1 MLGSHF
7 NKKFFLVAFFV
18 KLFIGIIDPFAREAI
33 FRVDIYD
40 VKAST
45 TTWSCILHIT
55 LLMVLAA
62 IVCTPS
68 SRQAFLR
75 VSNQWKAAVF
85 TSRSLALQVALRM
98 VCLKKYHNINA
109 DKDNDHSTMEVGSNN
124 NKVSGTEIFC
134 L

>member
-7 NKKFFLVAFFV
+7 NKKFFLVAFFM
-18 KLFIGIIDPFAREAI
+18 KLFIAIIDPFAREAI
-33 FRVDIYD
+33 FRVDIND
-40 VKAST
+40 VEAST

-62 IVCTPS
+62 VVYTPF

-75 VSNQWKAAVF
+75 VSNQWKAAMF

-98 VCLKKYHNINA
+98 VCLKKCHNISA
-109 DKDNDHSTMEVGSNN
+109 DKDKDHNKMEVGN
-124 NKVSGTEIFC
+124 NKV
-134 L
+134 